1 MADLFKNLVFVTLG
15 TKNNNKLEIV
25 AKILGLLEE
34 KSKNKDWLLEEL
46 KYFKEKLSVSTTSNS
61 FEILRHCPEKTL
73 RKIHSLLE
81 DDFLG
86 IEEIRTQTKT
96 LHWFFTDIVGSSDPK
111 IPVKSQIRKI
121 NVLQNCLQNTEVFK
135 KIAEDFK
142 KHERKAVILPTGDGM
157 SIGFEDSPEIP
168 LHLAMQLHR
177 LLNKYNKSKTK
188 TDKIYVRI
196 GIDTGPVYF
205 IKDVMG
211 NDTVWGPGI
220 ILSRRLMDLCGP
232 NQIFTSKKVG
242 DDLRRLSPEYSAIF
256 HPIGDYIVKHGE
268 QHLIYNVYGKDFGNK
283 IAPKKGK
290 VIIKPQEDVFAN
302 PVKFE
307 FNSVEVK
314 LDVLDETMMTHHTW
328 IWDVKN
334 ITKEPLS
341 QVYYDVGGDVP
352 KDFADLNVS
361 IRDENNNKLEIISL
375 DVNKPHEKKFNVKLA
390 KPIKKNQKGRLI
402 LEYDWE
408 EPERVFEYLFSSK
421 CKKFRY
427 LFTIPKSIPI
437 KNMILEVVPGLEVM
451 KKRVEPPPTITYLKD
466 KTKIV
471 WETADKQIINRF
483 SAYEFKW

>member
-1 MADLFKNLVFVTLG
+1 M
-15 TKNNNKLEIV
+15 

-34 KSKNKDWLLEEL
+34 KGKNKDWLLEEL
-46 KYFKEKLSVSTTSNS
+46 RYLKTKLSVSTTANS
-61 FEILRHCPEKTL
+61 FEILRCCPDKVL

-81 DDFLG
+81 DDNLG
-86 IEEIRTQTKT
+86 IEEVKTQTKT
-96 LHWFFTDIVGSSDPK
+96 LHWFFTDIVGSSDPR
-111 IPVKSQIRKI
+111 IPVKFQIRKI
-121 NVLQNCLQNTEVFK
+121 NVLQNHLKNTEIFK
-135 KIAEDFK
+135 KYGKTAI
-142 KHERKAVILPTGDGM
+142 VLPTGDGM
-157 SIGFEDSPEIP
+157 SVGFEDSPEIP
-168 LHLAMQLHR
+168 LRLAIQFHR
-177 LLNKYNKSKTK
+177 LLNKYNQSKTK
-188 TDKIYVRI
+188 NDKIYVRI

-232 NQIFTSKKVG
+232 NQIFASKKVG
-242 DDLRRLSPEYSAIF
+242 DDVRRLSPEYNAIF
-256 HPIGDYIVKHGE
+256 HPIGDYVVKHGE
-268 QHLIYNVYGKDFGNK
+268 QHLVYNVYGKDFGNK

-290 VIIKPQEDVFAN
+290 VLEKPQEDVFAN

-314 LDVLDETMMTHHTW
+314 LDVLDKTMMTHHTW

-334 ITKEPLS
+334 TTKDPLS
-341 QVYYDVGGDVP
+341 QVYYDIGGDVP

-361 IRDENNNKLEIISL
+361 ITDENGNKLEIISL

-390 KPIKKNQKGRLI
+390 KPIRKNQRGKLI

-427 LFTIPKSIPI
+427 SFTIPKSIPI

-466 KTKIV
+466 KTRIV
-471 WETADKQIINRF
+471 WETANKQVINRF